1 MKAFVLQMFEAIDG
15 AHWDRL
21 PEFFHPEVSYD
32 RPGYPTIRGFA
43 DLDDFY
49 RRRRVIRSGRHAVDE
64 VVIDGDQAVAMGEL
78 TATLDDGRDVRLRF
92 ADAYRFADGKV
103 AYRRTYFDT
112 PAV

>member
-15 AHWDRL
+15 GHWDRL
-21 PEFFHPEVSYD
+21 PEFFHSDVTYD

-49 RRRRVIRSGRHAVDE
+49 RRRRIIRSGRHTVEDVVVDGE
-64 VVIDGDQAVAMGEL
+64 RAVATGEL
-78 TATLDDGRDVRLRF
+78 TATLNDGREVRLRF

-103 AYRRTYFDT
+103 AYRQTYFGT